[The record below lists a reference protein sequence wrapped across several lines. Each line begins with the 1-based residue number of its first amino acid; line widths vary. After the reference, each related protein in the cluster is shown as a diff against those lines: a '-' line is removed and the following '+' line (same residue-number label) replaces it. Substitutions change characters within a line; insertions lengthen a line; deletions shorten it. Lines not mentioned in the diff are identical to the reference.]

1 MLGRT
6 SDAVVFD
13 MDGVLCDS
21 EPSGGAGVAEMLGRR
36 YGVVATRED
45 FLPFVGAPPGGSAPG
60 SRRATNM

>member
-1 MLGRT
+1 
-6 SDAVVFD
+6 

-21 EPSGGAGVAEMLGRR
+21 EPSIAGAAAEMLGRR